1 MKHYTV
7 LAAITT
13 TMLVLGCRKEPAQ
26 DPAQPAQAPALLTV
40 YTVNYPLQYF
50 TERIG
55 GEYVQVDCPAP
66 ADEDPANWTPDAET
80 ILKYQQAD
88 LILLNGAGYAQWVD
102 KVSLPA
108 AKRVNTSS
116 AFEKRYIMLEQA
128 VTHSHGP
135 GGAHEH
141 GIAAFTTWLDPGLA
155 SEQAQAICQTLAKV
169 KPSQASL
176 FQTNLAALQRDL
188 QALDQKL
195 VELTTRDKE
204 VSLIFSHPVYQY
216 LTRAYGLKAQS
227 VHWEPDEVPTEAMWQ
242 ELTTLLSTH
251 PAQWMIW
258 EGEPDSTSVEKLTT
272 LGIQSTTFLPCG
284 GKPERGDYLSVMNE
298 NLIRLETVFRGNGT

>member
-1 MKHYTV
+1 MRQHV
-7 LAAITT
+7 MLAAIATT
-13 TMLVLGCRKEPAQ
+13 ILILGCRKEPAQ
-26 DPAQPAQAPALLTV
+26 GPAQPAEEPAALTV

-50 TERIG
+50 AERIG
-55 GEYVQVDCPAP
+55 GEHVQVYCPAP
-66 ADEDPANWTPDAET
+66 ADEDPAYWTPDAET
-80 ILKYQQAD
+80 ILQYQQAD
-88 LILLNGAGYAQWVD
+88 LILLNGAGYARWAD

-108 AKRVNTSS
+108 AKWVNTSS
-116 AFEKRYIMLEQA
+116 TFEKRYIMREEA

-141 GIAAFTTWLDPGLA
+141 GIAAFTTWLDPSLA
-155 SEQAQAICQTLAKV
+155 SEQAQAICQALAKA

-176 FQTNLAALQRDL
+176 FQTNLGTLQQDL

-195 VELTTRDKE
+195 VALTTTDRN
-204 VSLIFSHPVYQY
+204 VPLVFSHPIYQY

-227 VHWEPDEVPTEAMWQ
+227 VHWEPGDVPTEAMWQ
-242 ELTTLLSTH
+242 EFATLLAAH
-251 PAQWMIW
+251 PAQWLIW
-258 EGEPDSTSVEKLTT
+258 EGEPNRESVEKLEA

-298 NLIRLETVFRGNGT
+298 NLTRLEAVFGGHDA